1 MSCGEAR
8 LMREGPVEQLLEMLR
23 HEIAIAV
30 ETVLGTALPQ
40 ALDDALERRA
50 SSCCER
56 RPEAG
61 PDAEDGADAELVY
74 RTREEAAAQLRVK
87 VSTLDRYR
95 SAGRIPWHR
104 ASGAVNGRVLIKQA
118 DIDEFLRHHRRAGRD
133 AAEPSE

>member
-1 MSCGEAR
+1 MSCQGAR

-30 ETVLGTALPQ
+30 EAVLSTALPQ
-40 ALDDALERRA
+40 ALDDALERHA
-50 SSCCER
+50 SNCCER

-61 PDAEDGADAELVY
+61 PDAARGADAEHVY

-95 SAGRIPWHR
+95 SVGRIPWHR
-104 ASGAVNGRVLIKQA
+104 ASGAVNGRVLIKQT
-118 DIDEFLRHHRRAGRD
+118 DIDAFVRCHRRDGRD